1 MEWKAWKKFCG
12 LKLKRYIYL
21 LSPNKIEKNFYSALE
36 KVLSKKKI
44 EFFQLRLKNTS
55 KKKILKIGKKIKRIT
70 KKYKVKLIIN
80 DSPEITKKIS
90 ADGCHL
96 GQLDPSIEYAK
107 KILKGKIIGI
117 TCHGS
122 LRLVDKAIKAKPNYI
137 AVGSFFSSKL
147 KPNAK
152 RAKMK
157 IIKQIKNKTKIP
169 IVAIGGIN
177 KKNYKKIMSKG
188 ANYIAI
194 SSYIW
199 NNPDLKPFN
208 AIKKF
213 Y

>member
-1 MEWKAWKKFCG
+1 M
-12 LKLKRYIYL
+12 KRYIYL

>member
-1 MEWKAWKKFCG
+1 
-12 LKLKRYIYL
+12 LKRYIYL